1 MTESIKRWTPR
12 RKAAVILSVR
22 HGEIRL
28 SEALEYY
35 QISEEEYI
43 SWLNA
48 YDKHGWPGLR
58 VSKLGLYRKTTKDQR
73 EREHMTGRPL
83 NPATTPRVLRFLKRI
98 AQNGGSLARSYGTD
112 IGRLEQDAHTY
123 CKRHRLAEFR
133 DGSWHLTDD
142 GWKAARGQSIDYT

>member
-22 HGEIRL
+22 QGEIRL

-48 YDKHGWPGLR
+48 YDKHGRLGLR
-58 VSKLGLYRKTTKDQR
+58 VSKLQLYRSGLHK
-73 EREHMTGRPL
+73 
-83 NPATTPRVLRFLKRI
+83 
-98 AQNGGSLARSYGTD
+98 
-112 IGRLEQDAHTY
+112 
-123 CKRHRLAEFR
+123 
-133 DGSWHLTDD
+133 
-142 GWKAARGQSIDYT
+142 